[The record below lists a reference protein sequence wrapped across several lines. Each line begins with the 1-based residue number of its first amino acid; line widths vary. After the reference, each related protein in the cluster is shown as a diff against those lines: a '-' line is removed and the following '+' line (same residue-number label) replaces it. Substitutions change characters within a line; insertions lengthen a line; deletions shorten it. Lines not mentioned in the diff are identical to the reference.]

1 MMVLIIGL
9 VYKMAV
15 CETQTAG
22 LWSNN
27 IGVLIIGLVF
37 VPFFDFG
44 TGNYGI
50 FIKLNDK
57 IFA

>member
-1 MMVLIIGL
+1 
-9 VYKMAV
+9 MAV